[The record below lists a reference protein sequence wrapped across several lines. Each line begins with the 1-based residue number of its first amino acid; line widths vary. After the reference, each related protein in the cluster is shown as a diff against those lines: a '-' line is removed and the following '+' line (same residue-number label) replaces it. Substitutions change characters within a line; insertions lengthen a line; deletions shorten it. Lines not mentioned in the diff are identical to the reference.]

1 MIILIITLIILVAF
15 SAFALISHFR
25 LDITNYIIKNAKITR
40 DFKIVQLSDLHSRKF
55 RNDNKKIIDYIEK
68 EKPDIIVMTGDMI
81 NAKNGDITYLEKFI
95 NSLKEICKIY
105 YVMGNREFRYNEDE
119 FNKLISMLEENS
131 VKVLNNNSDTI
142 KIAGSEINIY
152 GLNYNNRNIEKY
164 YEFRRGSIYNKK
176 YETINKLEDVFTG
189 VDKNKYNILLTH
201 SPNAF
206 KKYASF
212 GFDLIISGHIH
223 GGVIRLP
230 FAGGLLSPNATFF
243 PKYDAGLFFEEGSVM
258 CVSRGMGYGSLPF
271 RILNNPEIV
280 VINLKHS

>member
-142 KIAGSEINIY
+142 KIAGSETNIY

>member
-15 SAFALISHFR
+15 STFALISHFR

-40 DFKIVQLSDLHSRKF
+40 DFKIVQLSDLHSREF

-81 NAKNGDITYLEKFI
+81 NAKNGDIAYLEKFI

-105 YVMGNREFRYNEDE
+105 YVMGNREFRYNEEE
-119 FNKLISMLEENS
+119 FNKLVNMLEKNS
-131 VKVLNNNSDTI
+131 IKVLNNNSDTI

-164 YEFRRGSIYNKK
+164 YEFRRGSMYNKK
-176 YETINKLEDVFTG
+176 YEIKNKLEDVFSII
-189 VDKNKYNILLTH
+189 DKDKYNILLTH

>member
-15 SAFALISHFR
+15 STFALISHFR

-40 DFKIVQLSDLHSRKF
+40 DFKIVQLSDLHSREF

-81 NAKNGDITYLEKFI
+81 NAKNGDIAYLEKFI

-105 YVMGNREFRYNEDE
+105 YVMGNREFRYNEEE
-119 FNKLISMLEENS
+119 FNKLVNMLEKNS
-131 VKVLNNNSDTI
+131 IKVLNNNSDTI

-164 YEFRRGSIYNKK
+164 YEFRRGSMYNKK
-176 YETINKLEDVFTG
+176 YEIINKLEDVFTG

>member
-15 SAFALISHFR
+15 STFALISHFR

-40 DFKIVQLSDLHSRKF
+40 DFKIVQLSDLHSREF

-81 NAKNGDITYLEKFI
+81 NAKNGDIAYLEKFI
-95 NSLKEICKIY
+95 NKLKEICKIY

-131 VKVLNNNSDTI
+131 VKVLNNSSDTI
-142 KIAGSEINIY
+142 NKNGNEINIY

-176 YETINKLEDVFTG
+176 YEIKNKLEDVFSII
-189 VDKNKYNILLTH
+189 DKDKYNILLTH

>member
-1 MIILIITLIILVAF
+1 MIILIITLIILVVF
-15 SAFALISHFR
+15 FTFTLISHFR

-40 DFKIVQLSDLHSRKF
+40 DFKIVQLSDLHSREF
-55 RNDNKKIIDYIEK
+55 GNDNKKIIDYIEK
-68 EKPDIIVMTGDMI
+68 ENPDIIVMTGDMV
-81 NAKNGDITYLEKFI
+81 NAKNGDIAYLEKFI

-105 YVMGNREFRYNEDE
+105 YVMGNREFRYNEEE
-119 FNKLISMLEENS
+119 FNKLVNMLEKNNI
-131 VKVLNNNSDTI
+131 KVLNNNSDTI

-152 GLNYNNRNIEKY
+152 GLNYNSRNIEKY
-164 YEFRRGSIYNKK
+164 YEFRRGSMYNKK
-176 YETINKLEDVFTG
+176 YEIKNKLEDVFSII
-189 VDKNKYNILLTH
+189 DKDKYNILLTH

-243 PKYDAGLFFEEGSVM
+243 PKYDAGLFYEEESIM

>member
-1 MIILIITLIILVAF
+1 MIFLIITMVILATF
-15 SAFALISHFR
+15 FILALISHFS
-25 LDITNYIIKNAKITR
+25 LVVTNYVVKNDKITK
-40 DFKIVQLSDLHSRKF
+40 DFKIIHLSDLHSREF

-81 NAKNGDITYLEKFI
+81 NAKNGDIAYLEKFI

-119 FNKLISMLEENS
+119 FNKLVNMLEKNS
-131 VKVLNNNSDTI
+131 IKVLNNNSDTI

-164 YEFRRGSIYNKK
+164 YEFRRGSMYNKK
-176 YETINKLEDVFTG
+176 YEIINKLEDVFTG